1 MNCKDGEIGGLKNH
15 MYKILSFYKNSHG
28 FPVKHRSA
36 ARFELRS
43 GEMAFICGLSTYE
56 NVAILF
62 AKSVQIKLNHSKR
75 LFYKFRL
82 IPL

>member
-1 MNCKDGEIGGLKNH
+1 MGGLKNY

-28 FPVKHRSA
+28 FPMKLRST

-62 AKSVQIKLNHSKR
+62 CSVQIKLNHPQKDY
-75 LFYKFRL
+75 FYKFRL
-82 IPL
+82 AAVK